1 MSETRWETL
10 SEAGNRIEA
19 EIMKEAL
26 EAQGIPAEI
35 FQEGAMHYAYT
46 GGRIEVCVPNERIG
60 EARAWLAEYQNGQ
73 LANPSEELVEDQDNE
88 SQEEPE

>member
-1 MSETRWETL
+1 MSETHWETL

-19 EIMKEAL
+19 EIIKEAL

-46 GGRIEVCVPNERIG
+46 GGKIEICVPNERID
-60 EARAWLAEYQNGQ
+60 EARAWLAEYESGQ
-73 LANPSEELVEDQDNE
+73 IEDLPDVEAEDNE
-88 SQEEPE
+88 EEPE